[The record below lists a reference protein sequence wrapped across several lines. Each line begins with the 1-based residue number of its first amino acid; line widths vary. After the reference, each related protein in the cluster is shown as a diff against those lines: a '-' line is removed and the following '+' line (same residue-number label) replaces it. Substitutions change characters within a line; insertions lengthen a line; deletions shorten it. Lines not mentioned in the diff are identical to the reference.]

1 MFCLHRNHFIAGLAL
16 CALGNICTAE
26 MARDVAPE
34 VAALLHS
41 KNSYV
46 RKKAALCSVRI
57 VKKVPDLADEFVD
70 GAGELLSDRHHGVLL
85 CAVTLALELCGVDES
100 HVVHFRKHVSVLV
113 KILMSL
119 IRAGYSAEHDVGGHA
134 DPFLQVKLLQ
144 LLAKLGAGDAD
155 ASDAM
160 SDVLANVASNT
171 DGAKNAG
178 NAILYEA
185 VNGEFLLISAYTAI
199 RELTTSCHVYSDH
212 RRGIC
217 RRASRAGGEHPRPF
231 PR

>member
-119 IRAGYSAEHDVGGHA
+119 IRAGYSAEHDVGG
-134 DPFLQVKLLQ
+134 
-144 LLAKLGAGDAD
+144 
-155 ASDAM
+155 
-160 SDVLANVASNT
+160 
-171 DGAKNAG
+171 
-178 NAILYEA
+178 
-185 VNGEFLLISAYTAI
+185 EFLLILVVWAI
-199 RELTTSCHVYSDH
+199 RMTSCFVYRPRGSVSPGEAAAATRQAGRRGRGRERRHVGRPRQRGVQH
-212 RRGIC
+212 RRRQKRG
-217 RRASRAGGEHPRPF
+217 
-231 PR
+231 

>member
-1 MFCLHRNHFIAGLAL
+1 MCFVHRNHFIAGLAL

-119 IRAGYSAEHDVGGHA
+119 IRAGYSAEHDVGGE
-134 DPFLQVKLLQ
+134 FISILVWGNL
-144 LLAKLGAGDAD
+144 
-155 ASDAM
+155 
-160 SDVLANVASNT
+160 T
-171 DGAKNAG
+171 D
-178 NAILYEA
+178 
-185 VNGEFLLISAYTAI
+185 
-199 RELTTSCHVYSDH
+199 
-212 RRGIC
+212 
-217 RRASRAGGEHPRPF
+217 
-231 PR
+231 